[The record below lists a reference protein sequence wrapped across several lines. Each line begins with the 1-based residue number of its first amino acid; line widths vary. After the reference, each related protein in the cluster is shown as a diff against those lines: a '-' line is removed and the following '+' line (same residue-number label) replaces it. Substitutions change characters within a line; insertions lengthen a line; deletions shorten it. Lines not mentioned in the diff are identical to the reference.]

1 VAAQPRHAGARQAVR
16 RNRHPDTLRRG
27 IILDAMNIGL
37 TYDLQT
43 DPSDE
48 RQAEFD
54 APATLE
60 ALRVALESLDYSV
73 VLLGNA
79 NQLIADHRSLHSV
92 DIVFNIAE
100 GSFGRCR
107 EAWVPMLLE
116 QWGVPFIGS
125 TAAAQALGLDKVM
138 SKRLA
143 LASGVQTPPWWLIA
157 DAGAPLAE
165 HLPFPLIVKPC
176 YEGSG
181 LGIDPQAVVYN
192 DQALRKRVDN
202 LIARFK
208 QPCLVEQFIPFG
220 ELTVFLTGNHPPQA
234 YPVIQRPLD
243 VKTRLSTHVAG
254 EIREWFCPV
263 ELTPALDSAA
273 REAAVKVF
281 EALGCRDMARVDF
294 RVDEAGQ
301 VYFLEI
307 NPLPSFAPD
316 GTIGLLAEFLGITYA
331 QLVGRIVDA
340 AIDRIKQANLRLE

>member
-1 VAAQPRHAGARQAVR
+1 
-16 RNRHPDTLRRG
+16 
-27 IILDAMNIGL
+27 MNIGL

-60 ALRVALESLDYSV
+60 ALRLALESLGHHV

-79 NQLIADHRSLHSV
+79 SQLIADHRYLQYV

-100 GSFGRCR
+100 GNFGRCR

-125 TAAAQALGLDKVM
+125 SAAAQALGLDKVM

-143 LASGVQTPPWWLIA
+143 SASGVQTPLWWLITHA
-157 DAGAPLAE
+157 NAPLAE
-165 HLPFPLIVKPC
+165 HLPFPLIVKPR

-181 LGIDPQAVVYN
+181 LGIGPHTIVYN
-192 DQALRKRVDN
+192 NEALRRRASD
-202 LIARFK
+202 LIRRFK

-220 ELTVFLTGNHPPQA
+220 ELTVFLVGNQPPQT
-234 YPVIQRPLD
+234 YPAIQRPLD

-254 EIREWFCPV
+254 NSQAWFCPV
-263 ELTPALDSAA
+263 ELTPELDSAA

-316 GTIGLLAEFLGITYA
+316 GTVGLLAEFLGITYA
-331 QLVGRIVDA
+331 QLVGRVVDA
-340 AIDRIKQANLRLE
+340 AVDRIKQANLRLD